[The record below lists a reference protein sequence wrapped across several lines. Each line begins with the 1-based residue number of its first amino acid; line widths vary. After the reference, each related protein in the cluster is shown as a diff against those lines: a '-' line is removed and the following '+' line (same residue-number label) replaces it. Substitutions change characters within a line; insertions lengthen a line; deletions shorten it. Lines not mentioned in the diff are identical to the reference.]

1 MESISD
7 LNRILFDRLEAFDNK
22 NMTEEELN
30 REIQKTEAVVKVS
43 DVILKNASLALRAQQ
58 LFNEYGTGQN
68 IDIPLL
74 GINNDGQLRKNKE
87 LRQEIDSYGK
97 IK

>member
-87 LRQEIDSYGK
+87 LREEIDSYGK

>member
-58 LFNEYGTGQN
+58 LFNEYGTGKT

-74 GINNDGQLRKNKE
+74 GINDGQLRKNKE

>member
-74 GINNDGQLRKNKE
+74 GINNDGQLRNNKK

>member
-58 LFNEYGTGQN
+58 LFNEYGMGQN

-74 GINNDGQLRKNKE
+74 GINNDRQLRKNKE